1 MPTSSDREPLAAGTV
16 SLRVYP
22 HALGPDRI
30 VEEMRAQARAAESA
44 GFDGLMTSEHHG
56 GFPGYV
62 PNPLLAATWLLD
74 ATETLWAAPCPLL
87 LPLRHWSQVSED
99 IAWTVA
105 RFPGRIGVGFASG
118 GLAQDFEL
126 VGLPFADA
134 VDAFRA
140 ALPRVVR
147 ALRGDAEPPLASD
160 AALAALGPGS
170 VPMVSAA
177 QSPGAV
183 RRAASRG
190 IGLLYD
196 SLQTAERTCEL
207 SDIYREKGGAGPCIA
222 IRRVW
227 LGDVP
232 RENETA
238 QMDFYRGY
246 ARSEA
251 MQHWGAGQEL
261 IAAPNGA
268 ELAER
273 LATFCQASGCD
284 ALNLR
289 LHLTGLEPARIREQI
304 EAIGAEVLPPLR
316 RALASGRDPI
326 RSS

>member
-1 MPTSSDREPLAAGTV
+1 MPTSSDPRPLGAGTI
-16 SLRVYP
+16 SLRMYP
-22 HALGPDRI
+22 HPLEPDQV
-30 VEEMRAQARAAESA
+30 VEEMRAQARAAEAA
-44 GFDGLMTSEHHG
+44 GFDGVMTSEHHG
-56 GFPGYV
+56 GFPGYL

-74 ATETLWAAPCPLL
+74 ATKRLWAAPCPLL
-87 LPLRHWSQVSED
+87 LPLRHWSQVAED
-99 IAWTVA
+99 VAWTAA
-105 RFPGRIGVGFASG
+105 RFPGRVGAGFASG

-126 VGLPFADA
+126 ANLPFEEA
-134 VDAFRA
+134 VDRFRA

-147 ALRGDAEPPLASD
+147 ALRGEVEPPLASD
-160 AALAALGPGS
+160 TALAALRHAP

-183 RRAASRG
+183 RRAANQG

-196 SLQTAERTCEL
+196 SLQTVERTREL
-207 SDIYREKGGAGPCIA
+207 SDVYRAKGGDGACIA

-232 RENETA
+232 RDNEAA

-246 ARSEA
+246 ARAEA

-261 IAAPNGA
+261 IAAATGA

-273 LATFCQASGCD
+273 LATFCGESGCN

-289 LHLTGLEPARIREQI
+289 LHLTGLEPARVREQI
-304 EAIGAEVLPPLR
+304 EALGAEVLPALR
-316 RALASGRDPI
+316 RAL
-326 RSS
+326 RS